1 MRSSLSSRERNLL
14 EAMVSRTTV
23 KEAAISVGIDPSY
36 VNQVSLRVRK
46 KRSAAL
52 ELLRDLARYE
62 KRSPLISKILAER
75 R

>member
-1 MRSSLSSRERNLL
+1 MRSSLSSRERKLL
-14 EAMVSRTTV
+14 DSMERWATV
-23 KEAAISVGIDPSY
+23 KEAAIDAGINPSY
-36 VNQVSLRVRK
+36 VNQVSLRIRK